1 MNSRPAVL
9 ITGLPWIRSGTGKVM
24 QAQISYFRSLGWA
37 TIFVACP
44 FKRTDAY
51 SRKIWKRFDEEKV
64 DLNADF
70 TEIASFRRRVSKPSI
85 VRKLRGR
92 WRGQNAMHW
101 ALEPGHA
108 ANLPQSLRTLVL
120 SAELDVRFILANHIY
135 TLPVAQKLRAILPT
149 AVPIALVTHDIQS
162 HVLLDNS
169 EINPFTGQSDTINVL
184 LETELQ
190 ALAGADY
197 VVHVSQDDEQFFR
210 DRLPSVPHKLVL
222 PTIDNRFEG
231 NEHSE
236 RDFFSDFIFVGARHI
251 ANYHA
256 VKWLLDDVWPLIDQG
271 RTMKIVGSV
280 TDLVHRRNPALH
292 AKFDEIFTGSVPDVS
307 QCYRGSRCVLAP
319 MVTGRGVS
327 IKTIEACAFGL
338 PIVGTSFAYRGLPR
352 EEIKA
357 AGLSAYDEPKAFAQA
372 ALSALEDPAPLQ
384 EASRQLYRSLFSF
397 RAFQK
402 SMSEMLGDLR
412 LTQ

>member
-24 QAQISYFRSLGWA
+24 QAQIAYFRSLGWT

-51 SRKIWKRFDEEKV
+51 SRKVWKRFNEEKA

-70 TEIASFRRRVSKPSI
+70 TEIASFRRRVSKPNI

-108 ANLPQSLRTLVL
+108 ANLPQSLRTLVR
-120 SAELDVRFILANHIY
+120 SRELDVRFILANHIY
-135 TLPVAQKLRAILPT
+135 TLPVAQKLRASLPT
-149 AVPIALVTHDIQS
+149 GVPVAVMTHDIQS

-169 EINPFTGQSDTINVL
+169 EINPFTGQSDTIDVL

-210 DRLPSVPHKLVL
+210 DRLPSAPHKLVL
-222 PTIDNRFEG
+222 PTIESFEG

-236 RDFFSDFIFVGARHI
+236 GNFFSDFILVGARHI

-256 VKWLLDDVWPLIDQG
+256 VKWLLEEVWPLIDQG
-271 RTMKIVGSV
+271 RTLKIVGSV
-280 TDLVHRRNPALH
+280 KDVVERRNPELYAR
-292 AKFDEIFTGSVPDVS
+292 FEGFFTGSVPDVS
-307 QCYRGSRCVLAP
+307 HCYRGSRCVLAP

-338 PIVGTSFAYRGLPR
+338 PMVGTSFAYRGLPM
-352 EEIKA
+352 EDVEA
-357 AGLSAYDEPKAFAQA
+357 AGLSAYDEPKAFAEA
-372 ALSALEDPAPLQ
+372 ALSALEDPAPFQ
-384 EASRQLYRSLFSF
+384 EASKRLYRALFSSQ
-397 RAFQK
+397 AFQK
-402 SMSEMLGDLR
+402 SMGEMLNDLR
-412 LTQ
+412 LAQ